1 MDIDRC
7 LVSVPWETRNLNVQ
21 SFEVADVFIQQP
33 NESILQEAL
42 NKRIEE
48 YGRIFVQA
56 RVSWEAGSAIFT
68 LEHSGFYPVETVLI
82 PYANLKTNKVLTY
95 FIDNRDAFVP
105 DRSRKDEWKVTGVDK
120 TDTLLLQRIKDIA
133 LDSFVDDRFHR
144 DWQCDKET
152 ASRRFSYW
160 VDDLAADSEVT
171 FLMITH
177 RDKGEGF
184 MARTFDNL
192 ILGGL
197 SRKSVGKGV
206 GKFFWL
212 SVLEDMLNAGSPNV
226 HTLISVNNIPVLNLY
241 AGLGFKFKEPAVTLH
256 YWRTS

>member
-1 MDIDRC
+1 MDVDRC
-7 LVSVPWETRNLNVQ
+7 LASIPWETRNLGIQ
-21 SFEVADVFIQQP
+21 SFQVSNIFVRQP
-33 NESILQEAL
+33 DELILQEAL
-42 NKRIEE
+42 NKKIEE

-56 RVSWEAGSAIFT
+56 RVSWDAGPAIAA
-68 LEHSGFYPVETVLI
+68 LERNGFYPVETVLV
-82 PYANLKTNKVLTY
+82 PYANLKTNKVLKR
-95 FIDNRDAFVP
+95 FIDNRDSFIP
-105 DRSRKDEWKVTGVDK
+105 KEPGKDEWKVVVVDK
-120 TDTLLLQRIKDIA
+120 TDKPAIRRIKDIA
-133 LDSFVDDRFHR
+133 FDSFVNDRFHR
-144 DWQCDKET
+144 DRQCDKET

-160 VDDLAADSEVT
+160 VDDLAADSKVT

-197 SRKSVGKGV
+197 SRKSVGKGI

-212 SVLEDMLNAGSPNV
+212 SVLEDMLNTGSPNV

-241 AGLGFKFKEPAVTLH
+241 AGLGFKFKEPAITLH

>member
-1 MDIDRC
+1 MDVDRC
-7 LVSVPWETRNLNVQ
+7 LVSVPWETRNLNLQ
-21 SFEVADVFIQQP
+21 SFEVTDGFMRKP
-33 NESILQEAL
+33 DESVLRAAL
-42 NKRIEE
+42 KKKVEE
-48 YGRIFVQA
+48 HGQIFVQA
-56 RVSWEAGSAIFT
+56 RISMNNGLAIPV
-68 LEHSGFYPVETVLI
+68 LEQNGFYFIEAVLV
-82 PYANLKTNKVLTY
+82 PYANLETNKVLRR
-95 FIDNRDAFVP
+95 FLGNRDAFVP
-105 DRSRKDEWKVTGVDK
+105 DQFGRYEWKVVGVDK
-120 TDTLLLQRIKDIA
+120 KDTSVLQRIKDIA

-171 FLMITH
+171 LFIITH
-177 RDKGEGF
+177 HDVGEGF
-184 MARTFDNL
+184 MARKAGNL

-197 SRKSVGKGV
+197 SRQSVGKGI

-212 SVLEDMLNAGSPNV
+212 SVLEDMFNKGFSDV

-241 AGLGFKFKEPAVTLH
+241 AGLGFKFRDPAVTFH